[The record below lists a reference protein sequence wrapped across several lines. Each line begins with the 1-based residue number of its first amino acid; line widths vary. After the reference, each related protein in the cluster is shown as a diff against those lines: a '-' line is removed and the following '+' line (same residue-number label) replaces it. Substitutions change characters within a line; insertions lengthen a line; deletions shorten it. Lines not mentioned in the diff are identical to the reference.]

1 MLYNALQNKEEA
13 SRYFKKAAD
22 KGNVE
27 SMLKYSHGLN
37 NADGIDSNKDEAVT
51 YIKIAVDKDDPEA
64 FSIYGH
70 LLQSGE
76 VEMSDEKDAAF
87 YYKKI
92 SRSRKF
98 KWNQQLFFIN

>member
-13 SRYFKKAAD
+13 SKYFKKAAD

-27 SMLKYSHGLN
+27 SMLKYSHALN

-51 YIKIAVDKDDPEA
+51 CIKMAFDKDDPEA

>member
-1 MLYNALQNKEEA
+1 MLMLYNALQNKEEA

-27 SMLKYSHGLN
+27 SMLKYSHVLN

-64 FSIYGH
+64 FNN
-70 LLQSGE
+70 
-76 VEMSDEKDAAF
+76 
-87 YYKKI
+87 YKRI
-92 SRSRKF
+92 
-98 KWNQQLFFIN
+98 